1 NVPRQDPQH
10 VWQCDYKMVTPSEGG
25 GSSNEM
31 DYFNQFW
38 YGGSGSA
45 YGFRVRVET
54 DHLLL
59 LEVLGTSDGTTASKT
74 WKVTKK
80 YNRPGTTSHPYY
92 RYLCKPVAT
101 ANLSG
106 DSVTLYEP
114 DGGTARVVESAFKVY
129 FGNVEQTTGWT
140 ISNTTGILTFT
151 VAPPNGTVVKVS
163 GQFDTPMRFFVNRF
177 AQKADFP
184 AEIHGLQMVEIM
196 PAE

>member
-1 NVPRQDPQH
+1 MSVQLLFDEVLLDPSLLTVGGAEGGPEYANTLARSPLTGIMKVNVPRQDPQH

-129 FGNVEQTTGWT
+129 FGNVEQTTGW
-140 ISNTTGILTFT
+140 
-151 VAPPNGTVVKVS
+151 
-163 GQFDTPMRFFVNRF
+163 
-177 AQKADFP
+177 
-184 AEIHGLQMVEIM
+184 
-196 PAE
+196 